1 MDETKKKELFP
12 YFAYLYSQQMNP
24 EKYGQIESMEEWIKT
39 IQESEDDT
47 QQIIQ
52 AAEQLTDEDWENLD
66 EQYSQ
71 QKESNDAILAA
82 KGAKLKKLKSKAKK
96 CKCGCDMV
104 TVKEKGGKMISKC
117 SCGCGGNI
125 KKGARGI
132 VTPKPETRTITST
145 KPTIAG
151 NITKPSAPI
160 SDEVDISI
168 QRALNEQLA
177 TDSKQ
182 IGETFKQAFARN
194 RKLGAKEFTFNGKRY
209 TTQLASDVTPKPV
222 SQPTVPV
229 TKPTVPVSTPPAV
242 PRSMPGSTPAPTNTY
257 NWVRPYNPPLNTLKW
272 YRPYL
277 LTSQKT
283 FPGVA
288 QPKPFSLLRKDGG
301 TISKQAGG
309 PVKPTTKPAP
319 KKTEQTPDNSPERNA
334 AKKYKSEFYS
344 KNGVK
349 YDTQS
354 GLPIAPMKA
363 EGGNIKYSKSNS
375 IRLQRNIAKDG
386 DIQSIKPKLL
396 GGADTTYTTSTG
408 KVSKPSAL
416 RRHTIDNAV
425 DGNVKGSKTDIY
437 DTRHKELD
445 KKFGKNPN
453 YTSKKQSG
461 GDINQQIGSTKKD
474 GKAKN
479 RLPEKV
485 VVVPPPALK
494 KGKKLKSK
502 TKK

>member
-24 EKYGQIESMEEWIKT
+24 EKYGQIESMEEWIRT

-52 AAEQLTDEDWENLD
+52 AAEQLTDEDWENLY

-71 QKESNDAILAA
+71 QKESNEAILAA

-125 KKGARGI
+125 KKGSKGI
-132 VTPKPETRTITST
+132 VAP

-160 SDEVDISI
+160 LSELDMNV
-168 QRALNEQLA
+168 QRALNYQLA

-222 SQPTVPV
+222 SQPAVPV
-229 TKPTVPVSTPPAV
+229 TKPTVPVSTPLAV
-242 PRSMPGSTPAPTNTY
+242 PRSIPIFPQKFPIPLLWPKSTAPKRNGMNPIGY
-257 NWVRPYNPPLNTLKW
+257 IPPLSNRIL
-272 YRPYL
+272 
-277 LTSQKT
+277 
-283 FPGVA
+283 
-288 QPKPFSLLRKDGG
+288 KDGG
-301 TISKQAGG
+301 TISKSKGILKSDG
-309 PVKPTTKPAP
+309 KTPVKPEFKSKNIIKEKEDVVDTGV
-319 KKTEQTPDNSPERNA
+319 ERNS
-334 AKKYKSEFYS
+334 AKKANSEFYS
-344 KNGVK
+344 KNGYK

-354 GLPIAPMKA
+354 GKPIMRMNSVMKNT
-363 EGGNIKYSKSNS
+363 E
-375 IRLQRNIAKDG
+375 
-386 DIQSIKPKLL
+386 
-396 GGADTTYTTSTG
+396 
-408 KVSKPSAL
+408 
-416 RRHTIDNAV
+416 
-425 DGNVKGSKTDIY
+425 
-437 DTRHKELD
+437 
-445 KKFGKNPN
+445 
-453 YTSKKQSG
+453 KKQSG
-461 GDINQQIGSTKKD
+461 GDINQQIGSTKKG
-474 GKAKN
+474 GKAKI
-479 RLPEKV
+479 
-485 VVVPPPALK
+485 
-494 KGKKLKSK
+494 K

>member
-52 AAEQLTDEDWENLD
+52 AAEQLTDEDWANLD

-71 QKESNDAILAA
+71 QKESNEAILAA

-117 SCGCGGNI
+117 SCGCGGDI
-125 KKGARGI
+125 KKGAKGL
-132 VTPKPETRTITST
+132 VTLRQPVMKTITAT

-151 NITKPSAPI
+151 SVTRPSEPI
-160 SDEVDISI
+160 LSEVDTHI
-168 QRALNEQLA
+168 QRGLNQQLA

-209 TTQLASDVTPKPV
+209 TTQLASEVTPKPV
-222 SQPTVPV
+222 TKPSVPV
-229 TKPTVPVSTPPAV
+229 SISPVVPNNIGMNPSRISVTPKISLFNDTWFNHRFPPKPTVNRVPPK
-242 PRSMPGSTPAPTNTY
+242 TNRMNPLGY
-257 NWVRPYNPPLNTLKW
+257 IPPLSNRILKE
-272 YRPYL
+272 
-277 LTSQKT
+277 
-283 FPGVA
+283 
-288 QPKPFSLLRKDGG
+288 GG
-301 TISKQAGG
+301 LISKSKGILKSDG
-309 PVKPTTKPAP
+309 ETPVKPEFKSKNIIKEKEVAVDTGV
-319 KKTEQTPDNSPERNA
+319 ERNS
-334 AKKYKSEFYS
+334 AKKANSEFYS
-344 KNGVK
+344 KNGYK

-354 GLPIAPMKA
+354 GKPIMRMNSVMKNT
-363 EGGNIKYSKSNS
+363 E
-375 IRLQRNIAKDG
+375 
-386 DIQSIKPKLL
+386 
-396 GGADTTYTTSTG
+396 
-408 KVSKPSAL
+408 
-416 RRHTIDNAV
+416 
-425 DGNVKGSKTDIY
+425 
-437 DTRHKELD
+437 
-445 KKFGKNPN
+445 
-453 YTSKKQSG
+453 KKQSG
-461 GDINQQIGSTKKD
+461 GDINQQIGSTKKG

-479 RLPEKV
+479 RLPEKAV
-485 VVVPPPALK
+485 TLK
-494 KGKKLKSK
+494 KGKKLKPK

>member
-71 QKESNDAILAA
+71 QKESNEAILAA
-82 KGAKLKKLKSKAKK
+82 KGAKLKKLKSKVKK

-160 SDEVDISI
+160 SDEIDISI

-182 IGETFKQAFARN
+182 IGETFSQRFARE
-194 RKLGAKEFTFNGKRY
+194 RASGAKEFTWYRPDGTPYQVAVTLANSAGK
-209 TTQLASDVTPKPV
+209 TATAPKTNL
-222 SQPTVPV
+222 PTSPPWDNRSYAPKERQV

-257 NWVRPYNPPLNTLKW
+257 NWIRPYNPPLNTLKW
-272 YRPYL
+272 VRPYL

-283 FPGVA
+283 FPEVA

-354 GLPIAPMKA
+354 GLPIAPMKP
-363 EGGNIKYSKSNS
+363 E
-375 IRLQRNIAKDG
+375 
-386 DIQSIKPKLL
+386 
-396 GGADTTYTTSTG
+396 
-408 KVSKPSAL
+408 
-416 RRHTIDNAV
+416 
-425 DGNVKGSKTDIY
+425 
-437 DTRHKELD
+437 
-445 KKFGKNPN
+445 
-453 YTSKKQSG
+453 KKQSG
-461 GDINQQIGSTKKD
+461 GDINQQIGSTKKG